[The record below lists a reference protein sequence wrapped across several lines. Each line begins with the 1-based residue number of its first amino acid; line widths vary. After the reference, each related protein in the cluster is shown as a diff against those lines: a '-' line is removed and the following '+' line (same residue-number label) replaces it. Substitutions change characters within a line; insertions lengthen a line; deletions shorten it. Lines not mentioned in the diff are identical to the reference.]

1 MKINQNDSF
10 LGKVTT
16 FHGLRLPEAATPAGY
31 AALIDRFDLKAP
43 LPRQLMA
50 IGEHHRTVH
59 TEQWRILTPRHAP
72 QPTLKGHL
80 IFALKYEAV
89 NLLILKRLFEAVGPG
104 AIIEFVQSVP
114 TSAYA
119 RRIWFLYEWLLGEE
133 LDLPNAPSVKYVP
146 IIDAARQFAIEG
158 NLVTR
163 HRVRNNLP
171 GTPRF
176 CPLVSRS
183 ELLDDFVESNL
194 ADQARQ
200 IVARIPK
207 DILARTA
214 AFLLLNDSKS
224 SYAIEG
230 ERPPQNR
237 IQRWGQA
244 VGEAG
249 RNPIDLDE
257 LLRLQLLV
265 IGDTRFIQPGLR
277 QEGEFV
283 GEHDRITGAPLPVHI
298 SARADDLDSLI
309 NGMIDFE
316 QGPANELNPVIA
328 GAIFAFGFVY
338 THPFQD
344 GNGRIHRYLI
354 HHLLARRGF
363 SPQGLIFPIS
373 AAILER
379 IDEYRNILEDY
390 SARLLPLIDWQPT
403 GDGNVRVRNDTG
415 DFYRF
420 FDATPHAEFLFSCVQ
435 QTIEH
440 DLPEEASFLERYD
453 KFCLNVE
460 SLVDMPSKTLDMLFR
475 FLHQNQG
482 KLSQRA
488 RKQEFALLSDDEILA
503 VERFYEGLFNRNSG

>member
-1 MKINQNDSF
+1 
-10 LGKVTT
+10 
-16 FHGLRLPEAATPAGY
+16 
-31 AALIDRFDLKAP
+31 
-43 LPRQLMA
+43 
-50 IGEHHRTVH
+50 
-59 TEQWRILTPRHAP
+59 
-72 QPTLKGHL
+72 
-80 IFALKYEAV
+80 
-89 NLLILKRLFEAVGPG
+89 
-104 AIIEFVQSVP
+104 
-114 TSAYA
+114 
-119 RRIWFLYEWLLGEE
+119 
-133 LDLPNAPSVKYVP
+133 
-146 IIDAARQFAIEG
+146 
-158 NLVTR
+158 
-163 HRVRNNLP
+163 
-171 GTPRF
+171 
-176 CPLVSRS
+176 
-183 ELLDDFVESNL
+183 LDDFVESNL

-214 AFLLLNDSKS
+214 AFLLLSDSKS

-244 VGEAG
+244 LGKAG

-277 QEGEFV
+277 QEGGFV
-283 GEHDRITGAPLPVHI
+283 GEHDRVTGAPLPVHI
-298 SARADDLDSLI
+298 SARAEDLDSLI

-316 QGPANELNPVIA
+316 QGPANEMDPVIA
-328 GAIFAFGFVY
+328 ATIFAFGFVY
-338 THPFQD
+338 AHPFQD

-354 HHLLARRGF
+354 HHVLARREF

-373 AAILER
+373 AAILGR
-379 IDEYRNILEDY
+379 IDEYRKILEDY

-420 FDATPHAEFLFSCVQ
+420 FDATTHAEFLFSCVQ

-453 KFCLNVE
+453 NFCLNVE
-460 SLVDMPSKTLDMLFR
+460 SLVDMPSRTLDLLFR
-475 FLHQNQG
+475 FLHQNKG

-488 RKQEFALLSDDEILA
+488 RKQEFALLSDDEVLT
-503 VERFYEGLFNRNSG
+503 VERFYEGLFKETQDDQGLIAGGQRGN